1 MIENVANAFN
11 FLQQFYDET
20 ATLVHEIE
28 GLLSDEPECFMIG
41 RPSGYG
47 ISTRGS
53 TGLEQQNV
61 NRWLTKR
68 FAVFFI
74 PEHIYKRQSGQTVT
88 TLPTENVMYMRF
100 LLDGYNSFTFSGKP
114 IDAPSILFGVL
125 HKASCP
131 NGKKKKFEQMMVEL
145 EYLESKLLRDL
156 PKVNLNEASVEVS
169 GTLQIVPLLT
179 LTDPK
184 AVNDNVVQPLV
195 EQWRQVGS

>member
-1 MIENVANAFN
+1 MIKNVTNAFN

-20 ATLVHEIE
+20 ATLVREIE
-28 GLLSDEPECFMIG
+28 GLLSDEPECFLIG

-74 PEHIYKRQSGQTVT
+74 PEHIYKCKSGQTVT
-88 TLPTENVMYMRF
+88 ALPAENIMYVRF
-100 LLDGYNSFTFSGKP
+100 LLDGYNSFTFNGKP

-125 HKASCP
+125 HKTSCP
-131 NGKKKKFEQMMVEL
+131 NGKKKKFEQHMTEF

-156 PKVNLNEASVEVS
+156 PIVNLNESSVEVS
-169 GTLQIVPLLT
+169 GILQIVPLLK